1 MPSIAP
7 GSGARAPG
15 AFMRVWSM
23 PGIAGA
29 FSKIGLFAGGASGL
43 GLGVALCAAGALA
56 LVVSLPLLAMMRKR
70 HDARLRPLEAAATH
84 ANEAIAVLDAGGA
97 IEWVN
102 PAFARLTGHDC
113 ARIAGRDA
121 RGVLCGAQTSSDER
135 AALETSIRRGT
146 ACDLT
151 LRLTPTTEIS
161 YWARLAVLPVADR
174 SGRVVR
180 MVCTHRD
187 ISDAIA
193 REVELEAAMFRAEAA
208 AAAKSEFISVV
219 SHELRTPLNGVLGF
233 AGLLGASPLDAK
245 QRRAVEHISRS
256 GMLLLDVLNNILEL
270 TALEGRRVAIDAAPL
285 RIASLTEAAT
295 QRARA
300 EAAAKGLR
308 FSVEVADGAPFA
320 IVGDFAR
327 LARVLAILLGNA
339 VKFTERGRVSL
350 VVTAARDGA
359 GRAEVC
365 YAVRDTG
372 TGIPPEAIATLFDA
386 FEQADS
392 SARRKFGGLGVG
404 LAICRQLADLMGGD
418 IAVHSTPGAG
428 TTFTLR
434 LTHDL
439 AGADAPVV
447 AAAE

>member
-1 MPSIAP
+1 
-7 GSGARAPG
+7 
-15 AFMRVWSM
+15 MRVWSM
-23 PGIAGA
+23 PGVAGEYSEIASLAEGA
-29 FSKIGLFAGGASGL
+29 G

-56 LVVSLPLLAMMRKR
+56 LVVGLLLLAMMRKR

-84 ANEAIAVLDAGGA
+84 ANEAIAVLDPAGA

-102 PAFARLTGHDC
+102 PAFARLTGYDRAC
-113 ARIAGRDA
+113 VAGRDA
-121 RGVLCGAQTSSDER
+121 LGVLCGRETSSAGR
-135 AALETSIRRGT
+135 AVLETSIRCGT
-146 ACDLT
+146 PCDLT
-151 LRLTPTTEIS
+151 LQLTPTMEIS
-161 YWARLAVLPVADR
+161 YWARLAVAPVADR

-187 ISDAIA
+187 ISDIIA
-193 REVELEAAMFRAEAA
+193 REAELEAVMFRAEAA
-208 AAAKSEFISVV
+208 AAAKSEFISVI

-233 AGLLGASPLDAK
+233 AGLLGSSPLDAK

-256 GMLLLDVLNNILEL
+256 GMLLLDVFNNIIEL
-270 TALEGRRVAIDAAPL
+270 TALEARRVEIDAAPL
-285 RIASLTEAAT
+285 RVASLIDAAT

-308 FSVEVADGAPFA
+308 FGVELADDAPFA

-339 VKFTERGRVSL
+339 VKFTERGFVSL
-350 VVTAARDGA
+350 VVTVARADA
-359 GRAEVC
+359 GRAEIH
-365 YAVRDTG
+365 YAVCDTG
-372 TGIPPEAIATLFDA
+372 TGIPREAIATLFDA

-392 SARRKFGGLGVG
+392 SARRRFGGLGVG

-418 IAVHSTPGAG
+418 IDVQSTPGEG

-434 LTHDL
+434 LTHIL